1 MCVIHIM
8 NVSRAIEQTLYISQ
22 WPDFVIFLTVVTII
36 LLRMCILHTCMY
48 AQIKNGTFILTVI
61 LAVNTECKY
70 STKEMKHYTTVIET
84 LNYTQHSNNNT
95 NVFHVYDVQ

>member
-1 MCVIHIM
+1 
-8 NVSRAIEQTLYISQ
+8 
-22 WPDFVIFLTVVTII
+22 
-36 LLRMCILHTCMY
+36 MY

-61 LAVNTECKY
+61 LAVCKY
-70 STKEMKHYTTVIET
+70 STKEMKHYITVIET

>member
-36 LLRMCILHTCMY
+36 
-48 AQIKNGTFILTVI
+48 
-61 LAVNTECKY
+61 
-70 STKEMKHYTTVIET
+70 YTTPNV
-84 LNYTQHSNNNT
+84 YTTYMYVCANKEWD
-95 NVFHVYDVQ
+95 FHIDSDLSSV